1 MRNNIIIFKALLLLW
16 AFAGSAFAMAQDP
29 CEITCNTELPVCNGT
44 EIVLSVPNNYQY
56 TYQWYRDNNLLAGQ
70 TRNTLRTNA
79 SRPAASAS
87 SPNVYDIEYSV
98 QILDQDSSLVCNP
111 TITIGVKPVFK
122 VKYRQLKKTCSNR
135 EEENGRT
142 AQVVA
147 AVDSLGAVYNP
158 PYTYQWQVSPL
169 HIAPNDPTWA
179 LGLEAYK
186 YYYIKITDNRGCTQ
200 LDSVT
205 LKAYPNPVVEIYADP
220 GDTVYLQNPHV
231 TYSYENQSA
240 DTLPIS
246 NFYWILNQQYN
257 ITSTEDEPR
266 FTYVDV
272 GDYNTELKVYNPQG
286 CDTSYFKAVRVEPVK
301 LKIPN
306 VFTPNGDGTNDY
318 FIITLDSSSDTPAGG
333 NNNGLKGYRE
343 VTPEY
348 EDYEPLSRYYE
359 SSELTIFNRWGRVVY
374 HSKDYR
380 NNWDGGGLSD
390 GTYFYVLK
398 CHGLKNDA
406 TYQGSV
412 MIVTA
417 RRGE

>member
-1 MRNNIIIFKALLLLW
+1 MRNNTIIFKALLFLW
-16 AFAGSAFAMAQDP
+16 AVTGSFFAMAQDP
-29 CEITCNTELPVCNGT
+29 CEITCNVESPVCNGT
-44 EIVLSVPNNYQY
+44 EIVLTVPNNYQY
-56 TYQWYRDNNLLAGQ
+56 TFQWYVNDDMLVDQ
-70 TRNTLRTNA
+70 TRNTLRTKA
-79 SRPAASAS
+79 IRPASAADS
-87 SPNVYDIEYSV
+87 QNIYEVEYSV
-98 QILDQDSSLVCNP
+98 VIYDQNSNIVCNP
-111 TITIGVKPVFK
+111 SITIGVKPVFK
-122 VKYRQLKKTCSNR
+122 MKYRQLKKTCSNR

-147 AVDSLGAVYNP
+147 AVDSLWTVYYP
-158 PYTYQWQVSPL
+158 PFDYQWQLSPL
-169 HIAPNDPTWA
+169 HIAPGDPTWA
-179 LGLEAYK
+179 IGLEAYK
-186 YYYIKITDNRGCTQ
+186 HYYIKVTDGRGCTQ

-205 LKAYPNPVVEIYADP
+205 LKAYPNPVVEISTDP
-220 GDTVYLQNPHV
+220 GDTVYLQNPHE
-231 TYSYENQSA
+231 TYSFENKSA
-240 DTLPIS
+240 DTLQIS

-257 ITSTEDEPR
+257 ITSTENEPR

-286 CDTSYFKAVRVEPVK
+286 CDTSYFKSIRVEPVK

-318 FIITLDSSSDTPAGG
+318 FIITLDSSSDSPSGD
-333 NNNGLKGYRE
+333 NNGSKGHRE
-343 VTPEY
+343 VKPEY

-374 HSKDYR
+374 HSKDYQ

-412 MIVTA
+412 MIVKA